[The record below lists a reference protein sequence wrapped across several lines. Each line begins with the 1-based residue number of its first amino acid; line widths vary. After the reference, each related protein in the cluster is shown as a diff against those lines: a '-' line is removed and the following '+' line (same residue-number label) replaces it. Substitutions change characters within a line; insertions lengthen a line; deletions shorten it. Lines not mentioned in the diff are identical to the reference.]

1 MRVGLMIFVLT
12 ASVAFG
18 QMTTDSLR
26 SKYGNPLSRETFTV
40 RPGLQVIADYA
51 ASGRVCRLQF
61 PASDNV
67 VGEAA
72 PGELTTKMVDEAL
85 EEVVPAGVRGKE
97 VNGRTAYLGAFSM
110 LSTEYDHV
118 IIIRPQNFN
127 TPRRGEIVVL
137 FKGELCLD
145 VVVR

>member
-51 ASGRVCRLQF
+51 ASGRVCRLTF
-61 PASDNV
+61 PASLNV
-67 VGEAA
+67 AGDPPPTVV
-72 PGELTTKMVDEAL
+72 TIKRVDQAL
-85 EEVVPAGVRGKE
+85 EEVVPTSVRGE
-97 VNGRTAYLGAFSM
+97 QTNQMIASASS
-110 LSTEYDHV
+110 LSFYTTEYQHV
-118 IIIRPQNFN
+118 SISYTVDANRPGQ
-127 TPRRGEIVVL
+127 
-137 FKGELCLD
+137 KGETTVMFKDETCMD
-145 VVVR
+145 